1 MNHHALRLVD
11 NHKAFVLKHNVK
23 GNVLRL
29 NIKIFGRRRTNRNNI
44 TFAKNIVAFNTFF
57 VYGSSLSLK
66 MPCSPKMR
74 NALADALNSTGNVTS
89 WNITAKEKQMIPRLI
104 RTAPVFLVK
113 NNPIRIN
120 GHASVEPRLATG
132 TIAVRSV
139 SGK

>member
-1 MNHHALRLVD
+1 MPNVGKSTVFNALTGM
-11 NHKAFVLKHNVK
+11 HQHT
-23 GNVLRL
+23 GNWAG
-29 NIKIFGRRRTNRNNI
+29 KT
-44 TFAKNIVAFNTFF
+44 VASAVGTVTWN
-57 VYGSSLSLK
+57 GESLLLAVSLK

-74 NALADALNSTGNVTS
+74 SALADALNSTGNVTS

-120 GHASVEPRLATG
+120 GHASVEPRLAAG

>member
-1 MNHHALRLVD
+1 
-11 NHKAFVLKHNVK
+11 
-23 GNVLRL
+23 
-29 NIKIFGRRRTNRNNI
+29 
-44 TFAKNIVAFNTFF
+44 
-57 VYGSSLSLK
+57 
-66 MPCSPKMR
+66 MR

-139 SGK
+139 SGN